1 MYFYLVL
8 NFVLLYFIIFII
20 FMWYNIIGYLV
31 NYNFIILIDVGI
43 WVGNDVIEVKMKGLN
58 VDWLKCV
65 LDVFVNGEY

>member
-1 MYFYLVL
+1 ML
-8 NFVLLYFIIFII
+8 NFVLLYFIIFIV

>member
-43 WVGNDVIEVKMKGLN
+43 WVGKDVIEVKMKGLN

>member
-1 MYFYLVL
+1 
-8 NFVLLYFIIFII
+8 
-20 FMWYNIIGYLV
+20 MWYNIIGYLV

-58 VDWLKCV
+58 VDWLKYV

>member
-1 MYFYLVL
+1 
-8 NFVLLYFIIFII
+8 
-20 FMWYNIIGYLV
+20 MWYNIIGYLV

-43 WVGNDVIEVKMKGLN
+43 WVGKDVIEVKMKGLN

>member
-1 MYFYLVL
+1 ML
-8 NFVLLYFIIFII
+8 NFVLLYFIIFIL